1 MTDATGG
8 REFAAADP
16 ATRAI
21 HGADLKRDAIGG
33 LGAFAQGLA
42 AAAPSVA
49 LAIVPVSLFI
59 MAGKGALWAVLIGL
73 VLVALLATTI
83 SFQARRTVTSGSLG
97 TYTGNGLGPGF
108 AFLSGWSLL
117 IGYIGFATT
126 GVLGGVLYVNAVFD
140 ALGLGSDSQF
150 FRLALVAGVAFV
162 SLIIPYRGLALTAK
176 YELIFEIIAIATIL
190 VVIIAAYITYGWQID
205 YEQFSLS
212 HLNNSLTFYAAV
224 VAVGSYAGFE
234 SVAALGA
241 EVRNAHRNIARSL
254 LVVVLI
260 LGGLYVLTTYPQI
273 LHFNEINTDAAILPA
288 LAAQTGVGW
297 ITIFLSVAVSLAYIV
312 FVSALVT
319 ASSRGLFTLAR
330 EGALPKVLARVH
342 PQFGTPHVGIL
353 LVGLITVVFSV
364 IATLSSTGRL
374 VFDIYIGYVATY
386 GFLISYLLVAIATPI
401 WLYRIKAGT
410 IWHYLVSLAATLG
423 FGFVVFNNFFFVDEY
438 PLNLLPWY
446 YLLLLVP
453 GALWYLWLRRTQP
466 ATAARIGS
474 IQTLSPSEQERLT
487 SLGLLKA
494 ADEAQSATS

>member
-1 MTDATGG
+1 MTDASGEQAFIY
-8 REFAAADP
+8 RDNP
-16 ATRAI
+16 ATGL
-21 HGADLKRDAIGG
+21 HGEELKPDAIGG

-49 LAIVPVSLFI
+49 LAIVPVSLFF
-59 MAGKGALWAVLIGL
+59 MAGKGALWAVLIGV
-73 VLVALLATTI
+73 VLVVLLATTI

-140 ALGLGSDSQF
+140 ALGLGSDSQI
-150 FRLALVAGVAFV
+150 FRLALVAGFAFV

-176 YELIFEIIAIATIL
+176 YELIFEVIAIATIL
-190 VVIIAAYITYGWQID
+190 VVIIAAYVSWGWRVD
-205 YEQFSLS
+205 TEQFSLS
-212 HLNNSLTFYAAV
+212 HLVNSLTFYAAV

-260 LGGLYVLTTYPQI
+260 LGGLYFLTTYPQI
-273 LHFNEINTDAAILPA
+273 LHFNEIDTDTAILPA
-288 LAAQTGVGW
+288 LAAGTGVGW
-297 ITIFLSVAVSLAYIV
+297 ITIFLSVAVTLAYIV

-330 EGALPKVLARVH
+330 EGALPKALARVH
-342 PQFGTPHVGIL
+342 PRFGTPHVGIL
-353 LVGLITVVFSV
+353 LVGLITVVFAV

-374 VFDIYIGYVATY
+374 IFDIYIGYVATY
-386 GFLISYLLVAIATPI
+386 GFLISYLLVAIATPV
-401 WLYRIKAGT
+401 WLYRIRAGT
-410 IWHYLVSLAATLG
+410 AWHYLVSGLAILG

-446 YLLLLVP
+446 YLLLLAP
-453 GALWYLWLRRTQP
+453 GALWYLWLRGTKPQV
-466 ATAARIGS
+466 AARIGS
-474 IQTLSPSEQERLT
+474 IQTLSPAEQERRI

-494 ADEAQSATS
+494 AGKDSPTP